1 MADKENTYVVH
12 GAYIRC
18 YMGLRQSRLVL
29 RQTHGVFL
37 RNIAQIN
44 EKDCIG
50 TTNIIDFCGCISAEN
65 PKTIEMAKTISKKIE
80 AETGENFDNEVE
92 AVFCNGSV
100 GSVKTMECAGQCI
113 PKIISTSWDEVKD
126 GVLTEGKNPVRGTAT
141 LKCRYGGV
149 ITIDL
154 TGQPEG

>member
-12 GAYIRC
+12 GACIRC
-18 YMGLRQSRLVL
+18 NMGLRQSRLVL

-44 EKDCIG
+44 AKDCID

-65 PKTIEMAKTISKKIE
+65 PQTLEMAKTISEKIE
-80 AETGENFDNEVE
+80 TQTGENFD
-92 AVFCNGSV
+92 S
-100 GSVKTMECAGQCI
+100 Q
-113 PKIISTSWDEVKD
+113 VKD
-126 GVLTEGKNPVRGTAT
+126 GVLTEGNNPVRGTAT
-141 LKCRYGGV
+141 LKCLYGGV

>member
-1 MADKENTYVVH
+1 MADKGNTYVVH
-12 GAYIRC
+12 GACIRC
-18 YMGLRQSRLVL
+18 NMGLRQSRLIL

-44 EKDCIG
+44 AKDCIG

-65 PKTIEMAKTISKKIE
+65 PKTLEMAKTISEKIE
-80 AETGENFDNEVE
+80 TQIGENFDSQVE
-92 AVFCNGSV
+92 EIFCNGSV

-126 GVLTEGKNPVRGTAT
+126 GVLTEGNNPVRGTAT
-141 LKCRYGGV
+141 LKCLYGGV

>member
-12 GAYIRC
+12 GACIRC
-18 YMGLRQSRLVL
+18 NMGLRQSRLVL

-44 EKDCIG
+44 AKDCID

-65 PKTIEMAKTISKKIE
+65 PQTLEMAKMISEKIE
-80 AETGENFDNEVE
+80 TQTGENFDSQVE
-92 AVFCNGSV
+92 EIFCNGSV
-100 GSVKTMECAGQCI
+100 GSVKTMECAGQCT

-126 GVLTEGKNPVRGTAT
+126 GVLTEGNNPVRGTAT
-141 LKCRYGGV
+141 LKCLYGGV